1 MLDTVYGIEALSYTH
16 IFEWFI
22 RCRERYE
29 NHEDDLKAVTGM
41 WKSVETD
48 HIITY
53 TSYIKTIC

>member
-41 WKSVETD
+41 
-48 HIITY
+48 
-53 TSYIKTIC
+53 